1 MDALNEKVIIRS
13 KTIDKV
19 DNFLSNISYLL
30 HGKNDDNEKEY
41 IKGSVSQYSKNLIM
55 TFPVLCDNSLSPE
68 TASMISKANERNI
81 TTMLQLLFTAM
92 NIEASDGMKVLSKIH
107 KNISIGM
114 DVAEVADKMEEIGA
128 RTLEFGSS
136 GRDIF
141 ARESTQLISE
151 MMDELKYKKYNKS
164 YPVNSLSEESLNR
177 FTINKTYDRIIV
189 KEASKDDEEKR
200 KKQAAYDVYRHI
212 RGEYWERRNSGEIID
227 YYNHLQ
233 TPEFAQK
240 IDDIIGILG
249 LDNVAIT
256 DKQRAEIE
264 KQVRDMVE
272 NDLKTKAQQANIDL
286 NKSKLDTEKTTR
298 DLNKMKSFELYRNN
312 MVAKLVDTDVKKAN
326 ELQPTIIQVNY
337 SQKNEAG
344 EFELRSFL
352 AGIKSRLIPVSSTDI
367 VERII
372 AKNKTKINFL
382 NFIRATTGEI
392 KFFKDFLF
400 AIDQAKL
407 DSKNAVKKGEAAA
420 IWNCLSNRAVKNTNS
435 KLKKLGN
442 DASAITV
449 LVLSQETVNYM
460 KSVHKFD
467 LEKMSNT
474 KMVCDVYNLMGI
486 MIADESIEVLK
497 SFYVGNSSYE
507 QIAYSFLEKEAKNS
521 DYKKMINLFGKMN
534 VR

>member
-1 MDALNEKVIIRS
+1 
-13 KTIDKV
+13 
-19 DNFLSNISYLL
+19 
-30 HGKNDDNEKEY
+30 
-41 IKGSVSQYSKNLIM
+41 
-55 TFPVLCDNSLSPE
+55 
-68 TASMISKANERNI
+68 MISKANERNV

-92 NIEASDGMKVLSKIH
+92 NIEANDGMKVIAKIH
-107 KNISIGM
+107 NNISTGM
-114 DVAEVADKMEEIGA
+114 DVAEVADKMEQIGTRA
-128 RTLEFGSS
+128 IWKGMSEK
-136 GRDIF
+136 DIF
-141 ARESTQLISE
+141 TRESAKLISD
-151 MMDELKYKKYNKS
+151 MMDELKYKKYNTAF
-164 YPVNSLSEESLNR
+164 PVNSLNEQSLSR
-177 FTINKTYDRIIV
+177 FNITKTYNGTIIREADLSQAE
-189 KEASKDDEEKR
+189 KEELAHRVSSIIAGEWQKYDEKDPTNP
-200 KKQAAYDVYRHI
+200 AVYKMTDM
-212 RGEYWERRNSGEIID
+212 D
-227 YYNHLQ
+227 YYKYINSQ
-233 TPEFAQK
+233 EFKNK
-240 IDDIIGILG
+240 IDTIIST
-249 LDNVAIT
+249 LDMNVNIT
-256 DKQRAEIE
+256 DRQRAELE
-264 KQVRDMVE
+264 KEIKDIVKADLE
-272 NDLKTKAQQANIDL
+272 NRESESRIAMNTSNIDL
-286 NKSKLDTEKTTR
+286 NKL
-298 DLNKMKSFELYRNN
+298 KSFELMRNN
-312 MVAKLVDTDVKKAN
+312 YAKLIDTDVKKAN
-326 ELQPTIIQVNY
+326 EMQPTVIQVNY

-352 AGIKSRLIPVSSTDI
+352 AGVKSRLIPVSSTDI
-367 VERII
+367 VERLI

-460 KSVHKFD
+460 KNVHKFD
-467 LEKMSNT
+467 IEKMSNT
-474 KMVCDVYNLMGI
+474 KMICDSYNLMGI

-497 SFYVGNSSYE
+497 SYYVGNNGYE